1 MGGSDFFAAAGF
13 DSSFFSFF
21 SLFSP
26 LSAFFSFFSPL
37 DLSARAKTNASI
49 ALSHPSPSSSPLAS
63 SRVASRAFVSFR
75 RLSGDANE
83 SRVVVVVR
91 APRTHLSPYA
101 RRAVRGF
108 RLFYPSR
115 ASTRARGGVRRKKT
129 SEHRWGSFSRR
140 GRFESRA
147 RVGSRGARVACIAS
161 VVGVLCVNKSRSSTR
176 YLSRRLVIR

>member
-49 ALSHPSPSSSPLAS
+49 AVSHRSPSSSPLAS
-63 SRVASRAFVSFR
+63 SRVASRAFVSFSR
-75 RLSGDANE
+75 PGGDANE

-101 RRAVRGF
+101 RRAVRAF

-115 ASTRARGGVRRKKT
+115 ASTRARGGVRRKTT

-140 GRFESRA
+140 ARFER
-147 RVGSRGARVACIAS
+147 RGTRVACIAS

>member
-49 ALSHPSPSSSPLAS
+49 AVSHPSPSSSRLAS
-63 SRVASRAFVSFR
+63 SRVASRVFVSFFR
-75 RLSGDANE
+75 PGGDANE

-101 RRAVRGF
+101 RRAVRAF

-129 SEHRWGSFSRR
+129 SEHGWGSFSRR
-140 GRFESRA
+140 ARFESRA
-147 RVGSRGARVACIAS
+147 RVGSRGMRVACIAA

>member
-49 ALSHPSPSSSPLAS
+49 AVSHPSPSSSPLAS

-75 RLSGDANE
+75 RLRGDANE

-101 RRAVRGF
+101 RRAVRAF

-129 SEHRWGSFSRR
+129 RTSIDGVLFLVAGVS
-140 GRFESRA
+140 SRA
-147 RVGSRGARVACIAS
+147 RASARAGRASRA
-161 VVGVLCVNKSRSSTR
+161 
-176 YLSRRLVIR
+176 SRRSLVFCALIKVARQHVIFRDAS

>member
-75 RLSGDANE
+75 RLRGDANE

-101 RRAVRGF
+101 RRAVRAF

-140 GRFESRA
+140 GRFESSARA
-147 RVGSRGARVACIAS
+147 SARAGRASRAS
-161 VVGVLCVNKSRSSTR
+161 RRSSVFCALIKVAR
-176 YLSRRLVIR
+176 QHVIFRDAS